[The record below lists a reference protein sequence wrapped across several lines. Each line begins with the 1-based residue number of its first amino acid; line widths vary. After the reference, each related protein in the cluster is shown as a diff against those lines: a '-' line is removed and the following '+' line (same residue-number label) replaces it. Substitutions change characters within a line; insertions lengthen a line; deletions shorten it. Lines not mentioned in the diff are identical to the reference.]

1 MNKPTVDE
9 MLTGLMSTLP
19 EGEEKPNRYTIV
31 MVAAK
36 RARQINNYYR
46 SLGDGGALDDY
57 SAPPLMAG
65 SRNLLSVAM
74 EEVAAGEVGFRFR
87 APSS

>member
-9 MLTGLMSTLP
+9 MLSGLVSTLP
-19 EGEEKPNRYTIV
+19 EEEEKPSRYTIV

-46 SLGDGGALDDY
+46 GLGEGGALDDY
-57 SAPPLMAG
+57 SAPPLVEG

-87 APSS
+87 AAHS